1 MPKAVY
7 EVSNIAR
14 RTLAEGFILS
24 SAVEPEV
31 IGQCSSQ
38 ADVLFSRFTLRLE
51 DWTEAQ
57 FFGVKVLKPDSFPV
71 EF

>member
-14 RTLAEGFILS
+14 RALVEGFILS
-24 SAVEPEV
+24 SALEPEV

-38 ADVLFSRFTLRLE
+38 ADALFLRFALLLE